1 MDKYYISINADL
13 ASSFMISCQ
22 IMGLDF
28 DEQIKKALESR
39 LGFINDE
46 IEFKERNP
54 KDYQKYGSF

>member
-13 ASSFMISCQ
+13 ASSLMISCQ

-39 LGFINDE
+39 LDFINDE
-46 IEFKERNP
+46 ISFKEAYP
-54 KDYQKYGSF
+54 DKYEKYGSF